1 MKPSIDLIKDT
12 PWYGTAWKYLN
23 DSVNTNTI
31 NYTHTGVRSDIMNHP
46 SSRAVSHIVDKIR

>member
-12 PWYGTAWKYLN
+12 PWYGTSWKYLN

-31 NYTHTGVRSDIMNHP
+31 NYTHTEVRSNIMTHP
-46 SSRAVSHIVDKIR
+46 CSRAVPYIVDKMR